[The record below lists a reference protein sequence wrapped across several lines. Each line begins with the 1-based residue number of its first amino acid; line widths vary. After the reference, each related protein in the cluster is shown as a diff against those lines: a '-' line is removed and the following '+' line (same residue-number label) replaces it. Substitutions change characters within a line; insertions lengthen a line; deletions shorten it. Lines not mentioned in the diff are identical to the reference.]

1 MGFGRACTPVRCTHP
16 SFEAYRHAK
25 RGAARPL
32 PTPIAA
38 SLLLIRSPK
47 IDKKKLSNSG
57 RQRDGLFRNK
67 MLSFRLELRPP
78 ESWVSFFPL
87 YHRSYEIWGLLP
99 RSPPIA
105 ALLIIPAIFW
115 GQNYLR
121 VLVYWCI
128 LMMYSFCNDVQFL
141 YTYPSFW
148 GVFRRGQA
156 FFIFVFFFTVLYSS
170 SSYCI
175 LLFS

>member
-1 MGFGRACTPVRCTHP
+1 MGFGRACAPVRCTHP
-16 SFEAYRHAK
+16 SFGAYCHAK

-47 IDKKKLSNSG
+47 IDKKNYQTRAAHVMGFSEIKCFPSG
-57 RQRDGLFRNK
+57 SSLGR
-67 MLSFRLELRPP
+67 

-115 GQNYLR
+115 GQNYVL

-148 GVFRRGQA
+148 CVFRRGQA

>member
-1 MGFGRACTPVRCTHP
+1 MRARALHALAFWGLSPRKTGRCAPPPHAHR
-16 SFEAYRHAK
+16 SF
-25 RGAARPL
+25 
-32 PTPIAA
+32 AA
-38 SLLLIRSPK
+38 SYSIPK
-47 IDKKKLSNSG
+47 NRLKKLSNSG
-57 RQRDGLFRNK
+57 RPRDG
-67 MLSFRLELRPP
+67 LSFRLELRPP

-115 GQNYLR
+115 GQNYVL

-141 YTYPSFW
+141 YKYPSFW

>member
-1 MGFGRACTPVRCTHP
+1 
-16 SFEAYRHAK
+16 
-25 RGAARPL
+25 
-32 PTPIAA
+32 
-38 SLLLIRSPK
+38 
-47 IDKKKLSNSG
+47 
-57 RQRDGLFRNK
+57 

-115 GQNYLR
+115 GQNYVL
-121 VLVYWCI
+121 VLVYWCV

-156 FFIFVFFFTVLYSS
+156 FFIFVFSLLYYILPLLTVFFSSHNLTVCCRETPRKFQFAKKSAKVYHCLYSS
-170 SSYCI
+170 TEQ
-175 LLFS
+175 LQMALWTFMFF